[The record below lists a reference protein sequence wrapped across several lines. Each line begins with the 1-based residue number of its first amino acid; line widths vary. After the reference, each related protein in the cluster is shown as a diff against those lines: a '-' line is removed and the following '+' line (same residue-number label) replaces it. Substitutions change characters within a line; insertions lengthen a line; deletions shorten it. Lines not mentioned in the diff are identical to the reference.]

1 MSIILSESELRLIE
15 KAFDNNQTL
24 LNSLTRV
31 SVLNLIK
38 KINRTKVL
46 SSTEEVNLIITLL
59 LCSQATHSV
68 DEEEMI
74 ISDEKATITRQEKN
88 NHNDINM
95 LMQQLL
101 LFVHKNNHTVDM
113 NNVPKKNR
121 RR

>member
-1 MSIILSESELRLIE
+1 MNIKLTESELRLIE
-15 KAFDNNQTL
+15 KAFEDNQTL

-31 SVLNLIK
+31 GVFNLIK

-59 LCSQATHSV
+59 LCSQTTHSV

-74 ISDEKATITRQEKN
+74 ISDEKATIIRQEKN
-88 NHNDINM
+88 NHNDINI

-101 LFVHKNNHTVDM
+101 LFVHKNNHTVDI
-113 NNVPKKNR
+113 NNAPKKNR